1 MTLSIILSMIAL
13 SFAMSISPGPVNIL
27 IISSGINHGFKK
39 TFAFVSGATIGFTLL
54 LIFVGFGFI
63 ATLEKYPLILKVLSI
78 FGSIFI
84 IYMGYKIAISSIE
97 LNCEDKSAKK
107 LKFYEGFLLQ
117 WLNPKAWVVTVA
129 GVSLYSSSNTELIVF
144 IGIYFIICYSSLSF
158 WAFFGDKGSLLL
170 SKPKR
175 LKTFNILMG
184 GLLVLSALSILA
196 GEFL

>member
-1 MTLSIILSMIAL
+1 MIAL

-144 IGIYFIICYSSLSF
+144 IGIYLSYVIAHSL
-158 WAFFGDKGSLLL
+158 FGH
-170 SKPKR
+170 
-175 LKTFNILMG
+175 
-184 GLLVLSALSILA
+184 
-196 GEFL
+196 FLEIKAPYF